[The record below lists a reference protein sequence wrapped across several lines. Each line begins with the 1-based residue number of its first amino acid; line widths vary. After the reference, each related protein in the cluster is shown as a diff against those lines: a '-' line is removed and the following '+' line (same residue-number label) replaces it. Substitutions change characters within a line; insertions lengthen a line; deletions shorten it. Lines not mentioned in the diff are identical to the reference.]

1 VTVVLTGR
9 DLVLD
14 EVVRVARD
22 GEPVELDGAARS
34 GMERSHAIVLE
45 TMASG
50 SPIYGTTTGV
60 GVLKRVDVGSAEA
73 AGYSSWMLAHHLVGQ
88 GPAAPP
94 DVVRAT
100 MLRLA
105 NHFAE
110 GSPGVR
116 PELAERFIAAL
127 NGVEAPL
134 VHAIGSVGQADLAPL
149 AELAVAVVGDFELE
163 PGEGTALLDSNAF
176 STAWAAL
183 ALADTATLLDA
194 MDVAGAVS
202 LDGFAANPT
211 MIHPAIG
218 RVRPYPGIQATLAR
232 LGDLLADSAIDEPGI
247 ARNLQDPLS
256 FRNLPQV
263 QGACRDA
270 LAYVEGVLSIELN
283 ANQGNPIVVP
293 SEDRVVS
300 VANFEIVPL
309 AAALDY
315 LRIVLAS
322 ALGVA
327 TERVVKSLYTPW
339 SGLPTGLVPDGDTA
353 HAGLTYLSLAAQSL
367 AVEARLLAGPVSF
380 ELTST
385 AHAEGIED
393 RTTMAPLSARRLA
406 EMVELGGTIAAIELA
421 VGAQALELRGHRPGA
436 GTARAVAA
444 VRGHVPYL
452 TIDDQ
457 VPDVDGLAAAVRDG
471 QIARAALDGGGADD
485 GADTGFRGNG
495 DDDRP

>member
-1 VTVVLTGR
+1 MTVVLTGQN
-9 DLVLD
+9 LVLD

-22 GEPVELDGAARS
+22 MEPVALDVGARTRMAAT
-34 GMERSHAIVLE
+34 HAIVLE

-60 GVLKRVDVGSAEA
+60 GVLKRVGVEAAEA
-73 AGYSSWMLAHHLVGQ
+73 GGYSSWMLAHHLVGQ

-100 MLRLA
+100 MLRVA

-116 PELAERFIAAL
+116 PELADRFIAAL
-127 NGVEAPL
+127 NRGETPL

-183 ALADTATLLDA
+183 AIADTTTLLDA

-211 MIHPAIG
+211 LIHPAVG
-218 RVRPYPGIQATLAR
+218 RLRPYPGIRSTLER
-232 LGDLLADSAIDEPGI
+232 LAELLAGSAIHEAGV

-270 LAYVEGVLSIELN
+270 LAHVDAVLAIELN
-283 ANQGNPIVVP
+283 ASQGNPIVVP
-293 SEDRVVS
+293 EEDRVVS
-300 VANFEIVPL
+300 VANFEILPL
-309 AAALDY
+309 SAALDY

-322 ALGVA
+322 AFGVA

-339 SGLPTGLVPDGDTA
+339 SGLPIGLAPDGGTA

-367 AVEARLLAGPVSF
+367 AVEARLLAAPVSF
-380 ELTST
+380 ELAST

-393 RTTMAPLSARRLA
+393 RTTMAPLAARRLA
-406 EMVELGGTIAAIELA
+406 EMVELGGTIVAIELA
-421 VGAQALELRGHRPGA
+421 VGAQAVELRGHRPGM

-444 VRGHVPYL
+444 VRQHIPSLGMG
-452 TIDDQ
+452 DQ
-457 VPDVDGLAAAVRDG
+457 VPDVHGLAVAVRQG
-471 QIARAALDGGGADD
+471 EISRAALGGARDA
-485 GADTGFRGNG
+485 GSRGNG
-495 DDDRP
+495 DVNRP

>member
-14 EVVRVARD
+14 ELVRVARD
-22 GEPVELDGAARS
+22 GERVELDGAARS
-34 GMERSHAIVLE
+34 RMERSHAVVLA
-45 TMASG
+45 TMSSG

-60 GVLKRVDVGSAEA
+60 GVLKRVDVGAAEA

-88 GPAAPP
+88 GQPAPT

-127 NGVEAPL
+127 NGGQAPS

-149 AELAVAVVGDFELE
+149 AELSVAVVGDFELE

-183 ALADTATLLDA
+183 AIADTTTLLDA
-194 MDVAGAVS
+194 LDVAGAVS

-211 MIHPAIG
+211 MIDPAIG
-218 RVRPYPGIQATLAR
+218 AVRPFPGIRSTLAR
-232 LGDLLADSAIDEPGI
+232 LGELLAGSAIHEPGVP
-247 ARNLQDPLS
+247 RNLQDPLS

-270 LAYVEGVLSIELN
+270 LDHVAAVLAIELN
-283 ANQGNPIVVP
+283 ANQGNPIVVTA
-293 SEDRVVS
+293 EDRVVS
-300 VANFEIVPL
+300 VANFEILPL

-339 SGLPTGLVPDGDTA
+339 SGLPTGLAPKGDTA

-367 AVEARLLAGPVSF
+367 TVEARLLAGPVSF

-385 AHAEGIED
+385 THAEGIED
-393 RTTMAPLSARRLA
+393 RTTMAPLAARRLA

-421 VGAQALELRGHRPGA
+421 VGAQAVELRGHRPGV
-436 GTARAVAA
+436 GTARAIAA
-444 VRGHVPYL
+444 VRRHVPYL
-452 TIDDQ
+452 TMDDQ
-457 VPDVDGLAAAVRDG
+457 VPDVHGLATAVRG
-471 QIARAALDGGGADD
+471 GEIARAAFDGGGGTDA
-485 GADTGFRGNG
+485 GSGGNG
-495 DDDRP
+495 DDDRT